1 MEGYDPRT
9 SWKKTEDKER
19 ERHRQLETRL
29 GVLHVKSTGHGTF
42 PAPTPNSHFDGIPV
56 FFEDIIY
63 PNTIPDKNDWPQA
76 IYMRFFPTAPMLIQ
90 PVSIGLIDKHYN
102 KLPEIAKPEYV
113 VAPTLRFRN
122 VKEATEQKLKVVQN
136 IAKICAANPV
146 KTILII
152 FYRPVDVADSTIV
165 KYATTHIKPLLE
177 SPPSMEATIEAST
190 SAAKVSAADVNERTF
205 DEMIAEA
212 MAADAAALS
221 AAAPK
226 AAGGGGRPP
235 TGMKKFRKTRR
246 RNTGRRH

>member
-9 SWKKTEDKER
+9 PWKKIEDKER

-29 GVLHVKSTGHGTF
+29 GVFHVKSTGHGTF
-42 PAPTPNSHFDGIPV
+42 PAPTPNAHFGGIPV
-56 FFEDIIY
+56 FFEDIIH
-63 PNTIPDKNDWPQA
+63 PNTIPDEHNWPQA

-90 PVSIGLIDKHYN
+90 PVSIGLIDKHYH
-102 KLPEIAKPEYV
+102 KLPKIAKPEYV

-122 VKEATEQKLKVVQN
+122 VKEATEQKLKLVQN

-152 FYRPVDVADSTIV
+152 FYRPVDVADSTIM

-177 SPPSMEATIEAST
+177 SPTGMEVTTEAST
-190 SAAKVSAADVNERTF
+190 SAAAVDERTF

-212 MAADAAALS
+212 MAAEAASLS

-226 AAGGGGRPP
+226 AAGGGGGPP
-235 TGMKKFRKTRR
+235 TKKSRKTRR
-246 RNTGRRH
+246 RHRR